1 MADKTLF
8 GRLRRLF
15 STNVIVRN
23 VGGKKLKV
31 ADTDQVQR
39 QVKSHLVDR
48 YTKLHNN
55 LDLVGTGYSTVHQ
68 IMAARLALFKDYET
82 MDSDPIISS
91 ALDIY
96 SDESTMKSE
105 YGSVLNVK
113 TENNNI
119 KEILNNL
126 FYDIMNIEFTLWP
139 WVRNMVKYG
148 DFFLYLDIN
157 EKYGITNVVPLS
169 PYEIIRS
176 EGEEADNPYYTK
188 FYLESIEGAHPYFGQ
203 RSTSGKGK
211 IEFENFQ
218 IAHFR
223 LSNDSNF
230 FPYGKSMIEG
240 TRKIWKQLTLME
252 DAMLIHRIMRAPSKR
267 VFKID
272 IGNIP
277 PSEVDNYMQRII
289 NKMKK
294 TPFVDEASGE
304 YNLKYNIQNLT
315 EDFFMPVR
323 GGDSGTEISE
333 LGGIDYD
340 STEDIEYL
348 KNKLLASLRIPKA
361 FLGFDENMG
370 GKATLAAEDVR
381 FARTIERIQ
390 RIIVSELTKIAVVH
404 LYAQGYTDEDLVN
417 FELELA
423 SPSTMYEQ
431 EKVELWG
438 QKVQLATDMTQD
450 KILPTTWIYDN
461 VFKFSEDE
469 KKEIE
474 RQIVLDQKNKFRY
487 SQIEMEGNDPA
498 ETGDAIGTPSD
509 MAAIGTSA
517 EEMPTPPD
525 TIAGSIFDTG
535 LDSGEDDR
543 PEDQQGGRPP
553 EMNKFGK
560 ESGARG
566 RDPLGKQAKN
576 SSPKNKRNLA
586 LAHYDAIKNTMGK
599 KSKAII
605 NETNKVEEVEQEYNE
620 YKEENGVD

>member
-1 MADKTLF
+1 MADTTLF

-15 STNVIVRN
+15 ATNVIVRN
-23 VGGKKLKV
+23 VGGKKLKI
-31 ADTDQVQR
+31 ADTDQVQK

-68 IMAARLALFKDYET
+68 IMAARLALFKDYES
-82 MDSDPIISS
+82 MDSDPIVSS

-96 SDESTMKSE
+96 SDESTMKGE
-105 YGSVLNVK
+105 YGDVIKIKS
-113 TENNNI
+113 ENENI
-119 KEILNNL
+119 KEILHNL
-126 FYDIMNIEFTLWP
+126 FYDIMNVEFNLWP

-148 DFFLYLDIN
+148 DFFLYLDVQ
-157 EKYGITNVVPLS
+157 EQYGITNVVPLS
-169 PYEIIRS
+169 PYEVIRA
-176 EGEEADNPYYTK
+176 EGEDPTNPYYTK

-203 RSTSGKGK
+203 QRSGKGK

-223 LSNDSNF
+223 LANDSNF
-230 FPYGKSMIEG
+230 LPYGKSMIEA

-277 PSEVDNYMQRII
+277 PNEVDNYMQRII

-315 EDFFMPVR
+315 EDFFLPVR
-323 GGDSGTEISE
+323 GGDSGTEINE

-340 STEDIEYL
+340 STEDVEYL
-348 KNKLLASLRIPKA
+348 KGKLLASLRVPKA
-361 FLGFDENMG
+361 FLGFDENVG

-404 LYAQGYTDEDLVN
+404 LYSQGYTDADLVN

-431 EKVELWG
+431 EKIELWG
-438 QKVQLATDMTQD
+438 QKVTLARDMLSD
-450 KILPTTWIYDN
+450 KILPYNWIYDN
-461 VFKFSEDE
+461 IFNFSQEE
-469 KKEIE
+469 KIQIENEIIE
-474 RQIVLDQKNKFRY
+474 DQKQKFRH
-487 SQIEMEGNDPA
+487 SQIEMEGNDPMN
-498 ETGDAIGTPSD
+498 TGEAVGTPSS
-509 MAAIGTSA
+509 MATIGIGA
-517 EEMPTPPD
+517 EDQATPPE
-525 TIAGSIFDTG
+525 TAAGSIFDPMY
-535 LDSGEDDR
+535 DGEDDR
-543 PEDQQGGRPP
+543 PEDQQGGRPQ
-553 EMNKFGK
+553 EMNHYGK
-560 ESGARG
+560 DSGARG
-566 RDPLGKQAKN
+566 RDPLGKQTKN
-576 SSPKNKRNLA
+576 RRPLA
-586 LAHYDAIKNTMGK
+586 LAHYDALKKTMGN
-599 KSKAII
+599 KSKDIL
-605 NETNKVEEVEQEYNE
+605 NETKQVDELKEEYNE
-620 YKEENGVD
+620 YTKENGEK

>member
-1 MADKTLF
+1 MADTTLF

-23 VGGKKLKV
+23 VGGKKLKI
-31 ADTDQVQR
+31 ADTDQIQH

-48 YTKLHNN
+48 YSKLHSN
-55 LDLVGTGYSTVHQ
+55 LDVAGTGYSTVHQ
-68 IMAARLALFKDYET
+68 VMAARLGLFKDYES

-96 SDESTMKSE
+96 SDESTMKGQ
-105 YGSVLNVK
+105 YGQVVDIK
-113 TENNNI
+113 TDNENI
-119 KEILNNL
+119 KEILHNL
-126 FYDIMNIEFTLWP
+126 FYDILNIEFNLWP

-148 DFFLYLDIN
+148 DFFLHLDIN

-169 PYEIIRS
+169 PYEVIRA
-176 EGEEADNPYYTK
+176 EGEDPENPYYTK

-203 RSTSGKGK
+203 KSAGKGK

-223 LSNDSNF
+223 LANDSNF
-230 FPYGKSMIEG
+230 LPYGKSMVES

-277 PSEVDNYMQRII
+277 PNEVDNYMQRIV

-294 TPFVDEASGE
+294 TPFLDNDTGE

-315 EDFFMPVR
+315 EDFFLPVR

-333 LGGIDYD
+333 LSGIDYD

-348 KNKLLASLRIPKA
+348 KNKLLASLRVPKA
-361 FLGFDENMG
+361 FLGFDENVG

-404 LYAQGYTDEDLVN
+404 LYSQGYVDEDLVN

-431 EKVELWG
+431 EKIELFG
-438 QKVQLATDMTQD
+438 QKVNLARDMLSD
-450 KILPTTWIYDN
+450 KILPYQWIYDN
-461 VFKFSEDE
+461 IFNFSDKE
-469 KKEIE
+469 KVQIE
-474 RQIVLDQKNKFRY
+474 NQIIDDQKQKFRH
-487 SQIEMEGNDPA
+487 SQIEMEGNDPIA
-498 ETGDAIGTPSD
+498 SGESIGTPSD
-509 MAAIGTSA
+509 MAAVGIGADDTA
-517 EEMPTPPD
+517 TPPD
-525 TIAGSIFDTG
+525 TAAGSIFDPF
-535 LDSGEDDR
+535 DSGEDER
-543 PEDQQGGRPP
+543 PEDEQGGRPQ
-553 EMNKFGK
+553 EMNKPFK
-560 ESGARG
+560 DSGARG
-566 RDPLGKQAKN
+566 RDPLGKQTKN
-576 SSPKNKRNLA
+576 RRGLA
-586 LAHYDAIKNTMGK
+586 LAHYDALKKTMGTK
-599 KSKAII
+599 KSKDII
-605 NETNKVEEVEQEYNE
+605 QETTQVDELEKEYNE
-620 YKEENGVD
+620 YKEEKGKE

>member
-1 MADKTLF
+1 MADTTLF

-23 VGGKKLKV
+23 VGGKKLKI
-31 ADTDQVQR
+31 ADTDQVQK

-48 YTKLHNN
+48 YSKLHTN

-68 IMAARLALFKDYET
+68 VMAARLALFKDYES

-96 SDESTMKSE
+96 SDESTMKGE
-105 YGSVLNVK
+105 YGQVIDIK
-113 TENNNI
+113 TDNENI

-126 FYDIMNIEFTLWP
+126 FYDIMNIEFNLWP

-148 DFFLYLDIN
+148 DFFLHLDIN

-169 PYEIIRS
+169 PYEVIRA
-176 EGEEADNPYYTK
+176 EGEDPENPYYTK

-203 RSTSGKGK
+203 KTSGQGK

-223 LSNDSNF
+223 LANDSNF
-230 FPYGKSMIEG
+230 LPYGKSMVES

-277 PSEVDNYMQRII
+277 PAEVDNYMQRII

-294 TPFVDEASGE
+294 TPIMDEATGE
-304 YNLKYNIQNLT
+304 YNLKYNMQNLT

-323 GGDSGTEISE
+323 GGDSGTEINE
-333 LGGIDYD
+333 LSGIDYD

-348 KNKLLASLRIPKA
+348 KNKLLASLRVPKA
-361 FLGFDENMG
+361 FLGFDENVG

-404 LYAQGYTDEDLVN
+404 LYSQGYTDEDLVN

-431 EKVELWG
+431 EKIELFG
-438 QKVQLATDMTQD
+438 QKVSLARDMIQD
-450 KILPTTWIYDN
+450 KILPYEWIYDN
-461 VFKFSEDE
+461 VFNFSD
-469 KKEIE
+469 KQKVEIE
-474 RQIVLDQKNKFRY
+474 NQIIDDQKQKFRH
-487 SQIEMEGNDPA
+487 SQIEMEGNDPQ

-509 MAAIGTSA
+509 MAAVGVGQDDA
-517 EEMPTPPD
+517 QTPPD
-525 TIAGSIFDTG
+525 TIAGSIFDPFP
-535 LDSGEDDR
+535 DEEKEDER
-543 PEDQQGGRPP
+543 PEDQQGGRPK
-553 EMNKFGK
+553 EMNKPFK
-560 ESGARG
+560 DSGARG
-566 RDPLGKQAKN
+566 RDPLGKQTKN
-576 SSPKNKRNLA
+576 RRPLA
-586 LAHYDAIKNTMGK
+586 LAHYDALKNTMGK
-599 KSKAII
+599 KSKDII
-605 NETNKVEEVEQEYNE
+605 QETTQVDELEKEYNE
-620 YKEENGVD
+620 YKEENGKD

>member
-8 GRLRRLF
+8 GRLQRLF

-23 VGGKKLKV
+23 VGGKKLKI
-31 ADTDQVQR
+31 ADTDQVQK

-68 IMAARLALFKDYET
+68 VMAARLALFKDYES

-96 SDESTMKSE
+96 SDESTMKGQ
-105 YGSVLNVK
+105 YGDVVK
-113 TENNNI
+113 VTSDNENI

-126 FYDIMNIEFTLWP
+126 FYDIMNIEFNLWP

-169 PYEIIRS
+169 PYEVIRA
-176 EGEEADNPYYTK
+176 EGEDPTNPYYTK

-203 RSTSGKGK
+203 KNSGKGK

-223 LSNDSNF
+223 MANDSNF
-230 FPYGKSMIEG
+230 LPYGKSMVEA

-277 PSEVDNYMQRII
+277 PNEVDNYMQRII

-294 TPFVDEASGE
+294 TPIMDETTGE
-304 YNLKYNIQNLT
+304 YNLRYNIQNLT
-315 EDFFMPVR
+315 EDFFLPVR
-323 GGDSGTEISE
+323 GGDSGTEINE

-340 STEDIEYL
+340 STEDVEYL
-348 KNKLLASLRIPKA
+348 KNKLLSSLRVPKA
-361 FLGFDENMG
+361 FLGFDENVG

-404 LYAQGYTDEDLVN
+404 LYSQGYTDEDLVN

-431 EKVELWG
+431 EKIELWG
-438 QKVQLATDMTQD
+438 QKVGLARDMLSD
-450 KILPTTWIYDN
+450 KILPYNWIYDN
-461 VFKFSEDE
+461 IFNFSSDE
-469 KKEIE
+469 KVEIE
-474 RQIVLDQKNKFRY
+474 NQIVEDQKQKFRH
-487 SQIEMEGNDPA
+487 SQIEMEGNDPQQS
-498 ETGDAIGTPSD
+498 GDSIGTPSD
-509 MAAIGTSA
+509 MATIGIGADDSA
-517 EEMPTPPD
+517 TPPD
-525 TIAGSIFDTG
+525 SLAGSVFNPFAEE
-535 LDSGEDDR
+535 GEDDR
-543 PEDQQGGRPP
+543 PEDEQGGRPQ
-553 EMNKFGK
+553 EMNKPFK
-560 ESGARG
+560 DSGARG
-566 RDPLGKQAKN
+566 RDPLGKQTKN
-576 SSPKNKRNLA
+576 RRPLA
-586 LAHYDAIKNTMGK
+586 LAHYDALKKTMGK
-599 KSKAII
+599 KSKNII
-605 NETNKVEEVEQEYNE
+605 QETNQVDELEKEYNE
-620 YKEENGVD
+620 YKEENGEN

>member
-1 MADKTLF
+1 MADTTLF

-23 VGGKKLKV
+23 VGGKKLKI
-31 ADTDQVQR
+31 ADTDQIQH

-48 YTKLHNN
+48 YSKLHSN
-55 LDLVGTGYSTVHQ
+55 LDVMGTGYSTVHQ
-68 IMAARLALFKDYET
+68 IMAARLGLFKDYES

-96 SDESTMKSE
+96 SDESTMKGE
-105 YGSVLNVK
+105 YGDVVK
-113 TENNNI
+113 IKTDNENI

-126 FYDIMNIEFTLWP
+126 FYDIMNIEFNLWP

-148 DFFLYLDIN
+148 DFYLYLDVSD
-157 EKYGITNVVPLS
+157 KYGITNVVPLS
-169 PYEIIRS
+169 PYEVVRA
-176 EGEEADNPYYTK
+176 EGEDPKNPYYTK

-203 RSTSGKGK
+203 SAGRASKNK

-223 LSNDSNF
+223 LASDSNF
-230 FPYGKSMIEG
+230 LPYGKSMIEA

-277 PSEVDNYMQRII
+277 PNEVGNYMQRII

-294 TPFVDEASGE
+294 TPFVDEATGE

-323 GGDSGTEISE
+323 GGDSGTEINE

-348 KNKLLASLRIPKA
+348 KNKLLASLRVPKA
-361 FLGFDENMG
+361 FLGFDENVG

-390 RIIVSELTKIAVVH
+390 RIVVSELTKIAVVH
-404 LYAQGYTDEDLVN
+404 LYSQGYVDEDLVN

-423 SPSTMYEQ
+423 TPSTMYEQ
-431 EKVELWG
+431 EKVELLG
-438 QKVQLATDMTQD
+438 QKVTLARDMIQD
-450 KILPTTWIYDN
+450 KILPTEWVYNN
-461 VFKFSEDE
+461 VFNFSDDE
-469 KKEIE
+469 KV
-474 RQIVLDQKNKFRY
+474 QIQNQIIQDQKEKFRH
-487 SQIEMEGNDPA
+487 SQIEMEGNDPQA
-498 ETGDAIGTPSD
+498 SGEAIGTPSD
-509 MAAIGTSA
+509 MAAVGVA
-517 EEMPTPPD
+517 ADAPQTPPE
-525 TIAGSIFDTG
+525 TLAGSIFDPFA
-535 LDSGEDDR
+535 DSGEDER
-543 PEDQQGGRPP
+543 PEDEQGGRPE
-553 EMNKFGK
+553 EMNHYGK
-560 ESGARG
+560 DSGARG
-566 RDPLGKQAKN
+566 RDPLGKQTKN
-576 SSPKNKRNLA
+576 RRPLA
-586 LAHYDAIKNTMGK
+586 LAHYDALKKTMGVK
-599 KSKAII
+599 KSKDII
-605 NETNKVEEVEQEYNE
+605 NETKKVEEVEKEYNE
-620 YKEENGVD
+620 YKEEKDKE

>member
-8 GRLRRLF
+8 GRLQRLF

-23 VGGKKLKV
+23 VGGKKLKI
-31 ADTDQVQR
+31 ADTDQVQK

-68 IMAARLALFKDYET
+68 VMAARLALFKDYES

-96 SDESTMKSE
+96 SDESTMKGQ
-105 YGSVLNVK
+105 YGDVVK
-113 TENNNI
+113 VTSDNENI

-126 FYDIMNIEFTLWP
+126 FYDIMNIEFNLWP

-169 PYEIIRS
+169 PYEVIRA
-176 EGEEADNPYYTK
+176 EGEDPTNPYYTK
-188 FYLESIEGAHPYFGQ
+188 FYLESIEVAHPYFGQ
-203 RSTSGKGK
+203 KNSGKGK

-223 LSNDSNF
+223 MANDSNF
-230 FPYGKSMIEG
+230 LPYGKSMVEA

-277 PSEVDNYMQRII
+277 PNEVDNYMQRII

-294 TPFVDEASGE
+294 TPIMDETTGE
-304 YNLKYNIQNLT
+304 YNLRYNIQNLT
-315 EDFFMPVR
+315 EDFFLPVR
-323 GGDSGTEISE
+323 GGDSGTEINE

-340 STEDIEYL
+340 STEDVEYL
-348 KNKLLASLRIPKA
+348 KNKLLSSLRVPKA
-361 FLGFDENMG
+361 FLGFDENVG

-404 LYAQGYTDEDLVN
+404 LYSQGYTDEDLVN

-431 EKVELWG
+431 EKIELWG
-438 QKVQLATDMTQD
+438 QKVGLARDMLSD
-450 KILPTTWIYDN
+450 KILPYNWIYDN
-461 VFKFSEDE
+461 IFNFSSDE
-469 KKEIE
+469 KVEIE
-474 RQIVLDQKNKFRY
+474 NQIVEDQKQKFRH
-487 SQIEMEGNDPA
+487 SQIEMEGNDPQQS
-498 ETGDAIGTPSD
+498 GDSIGTPSD
-509 MAAIGTSA
+509 MATIGIGADDSA
-517 EEMPTPPD
+517 TPPD
-525 TIAGSIFDTG
+525 SLAGSVFNPFAEE
-535 LDSGEDDR
+535 GEDDR
-543 PEDQQGGRPP
+543 PEDEQGGRPQ
-553 EMNKFGK
+553 EMNKPFK
-560 ESGARG
+560 DSGARG
-566 RDPLGKQAKN
+566 RDPLGKQTKN
-576 SSPKNKRNLA
+576 RRPLA
-586 LAHYDAIKNTMGK
+586 LAHYDALKKTMGK
-599 KSKAII
+599 KSKNII
-605 NETNKVEEVEQEYNE
+605 QETNQVDELEKEYNE
-620 YKEENGVD
+620 YKEENGEN

>member
-1 MADKTLF
+1 MADTTLF

-23 VGGKKLKV
+23 VGGKKLKI
-31 ADTDQVQR
+31 ADTDQIQH

-48 YTKLHNN
+48 YSKLHSN
-55 LDLVGTGYSTVHQ
+55 LDVMGTGYSTVHQ
-68 IMAARLALFKDYET
+68 IMAARLGLFKDYES

-96 SDESTMKSE
+96 SDESTMKGE
-105 YGSVLNVK
+105 YGDVVK
-113 TENNNI
+113 IKTDNENI

-126 FYDIMNIEFTLWP
+126 FYDIMNIEFNLWP

-148 DFFLYLDIN
+148 DFYLYLDVSD
-157 EKYGITNVVPLS
+157 KYGITNVVPLS
-169 PYEIIRS
+169 PYEVVRA
-176 EGEEADNPYYTK
+176 EGEDPKNPYYTK

-203 RSTSGKGK
+203 SAARASKNK

-223 LSNDSNF
+223 LASDSNF
-230 FPYGKSMIEG
+230 LPYGKSMIEA

-277 PSEVDNYMQRII
+277 PNEVDNYMQRII

-294 TPFVDEASGE
+294 TPFVDEATGE

-348 KNKLLASLRIPKA
+348 KNKLLASLRVPKA
-361 FLGFDENMG
+361 FLGFDENVG

-390 RIIVSELTKIAVVH
+390 RIVISELTKIAVVH
-404 LYAQGYTDEDLVN
+404 LYSQGYTDEDLVN

-431 EKVELWG
+431 EKVELLG
-438 QKVQLATDMTQD
+438 QKVTLARDMIQD
-450 KILPTTWIYDN
+450 KILPTEWVYNN
-461 VFKFSEDE
+461 VFNFSDDE
-469 KKEIE
+469 KV
-474 RQIVLDQKNKFRY
+474 QIQNQIIQDQKEKFRH
-487 SQIEMEGNDPA
+487 SQIEMEGNDPQA
-498 ETGDAIGTPSD
+498 SGEAIGTPSD
-509 MAAIGTSA
+509 MAAVGISA
-517 EEMPTPPD
+517 DDTQTPPD
-525 TIAGSIFDTG
+525 TIAGSIFDPFP
-535 LDSGEDDR
+535 DSGEDER
-543 PEDQQGGRPP
+543 PEDEQGGRPE
-553 EMNKFGK
+553 EMNHYGK
-560 ESGARG
+560 DSAARG
-566 RDPLGKQAKN
+566 RDPLGKQTKN
-576 SSPKNKRNLA
+576 RRPLA
-586 LAHYDAIKNTMGK
+586 LAHYDALKKTMGVK
-599 KSKAII
+599 KSKDII
-605 NETNKVEEVEQEYNE
+605 NETKKVEEVEKEYNE
-620 YKEENGVD
+620 YKEEKGKE

>member
-1 MADKTLF
+1 MADTTLF

-23 VGGKKLKV
+23 VGGKKLKI
-31 ADTDQVQR
+31 ADTDQVQK

-48 YTKLHNN
+48 YSKLHTN

-68 IMAARLALFKDYET
+68 VMAARLALFKDYES

-96 SDESTMKSE
+96 SDESTMKGQ
-105 YGSVLNVK
+105 YGQVIDIKSDN
-113 TENNNI
+113 ENI

-126 FYDIMNIEFTLWP
+126 FYDIMNIEFNLWP

-148 DFFLYLDIN
+148 DFFLHLDIS

-169 PYEIIRS
+169 PYEVVRA
-176 EGEEADNPYYTK
+176 EGEDPENPYYTK

-203 RSTSGKGK
+203 KSSGKGK

-223 LSNDSNF
+223 LANDSNF
-230 FPYGKSMIEG
+230 LPYGKSMIEA

-277 PSEVDNYMQRII
+277 PAEVDTYMQRII

-294 TPFVDEASGE
+294 TPIMDKDTGE
-304 YNLKYNIQNLT
+304 YNLKYNMQNLT

-323 GGDSGTEISE
+323 GGDSGTEINE
-333 LGGIDYD
+333 LSGIDYD

-348 KNKLLASLRIPKA
+348 KNKLLASLRVPKA
-361 FLGFDENMG
+361 FLGFDENVG
-370 GKATLAAEDVR
+370 GRATLAAEDVR

-404 LYAQGYTDEDLVN
+404 LYSQGYVDEDLVN

-431 EKVELWG
+431 EKIELFG
-438 QKVQLATDMTQD
+438 QKVNLARDMISD
-450 KILPTTWIYDN
+450 KILPYNWVYDN
-461 VFKFSEDE
+461 VFNFSDKE
-469 KKEIE
+469 KIDIE
-474 RQIVLDQKNKFRY
+474 NQIIEDQKQKFRH
-487 SQIEMEGNDPA
+487 SQIEMEGNDPMQ
-498 ETGDAIGTPSD
+498 TGDAIGTPSD
-509 MAAIGTSA
+509 MAAVGVGQDDA
-517 EEMPTPPD
+517 LTPPD
-525 TIAGSIFDTG
+525 TIAGSIFDPFG
-535 LDSGEDDR
+535 DSEEDER
-543 PEDQQGGRPP
+543 PKDEQGGRPQ
-553 EMNKFGK
+553 EMNKPFK
-560 ESGARG
+560 DSGARG
-566 RDPLGKQAKN
+566 RDPLGKQEKN
-576 SSPKNKRNLA
+576 RRPLA
-586 LAHYDAIKNTMGK
+586 LAHYDALKKTMGIK
-599 KSKAII
+599 KSKDII
-605 NETNKVEEVEQEYNE
+605 QETTQVDEMKKEYNE
-620 YKEENGVD
+620 YKEENGDK

>member
-1 MADKTLF
+1 MADKSLF
-8 GRLRRLF
+8 GRLQRLF

-23 VGGKKLKV
+23 VGGKKLKI
-31 ADTDQVQR
+31 ADTDQVQK

-48 YTKLHNN
+48 YSKLHTN

-68 IMAARLALFKDYET
+68 VMAARLALFKDYES

-96 SDESTMKSE
+96 SDESTMKGE
-105 YGSVLNVK
+105 YGQVIDIK
-113 TENNNI
+113 TDNENI

-126 FYDIMNIEFTLWP
+126 FYDIMNVEFNLWP

-148 DFFLYLDIN
+148 DFFLHLDIS

-169 PYEIIRS
+169 PYEIIRA
-176 EGEEADNPYYTK
+176 EGEDPENPYYTK

-203 RSTSGKGK
+203 KNSGKGK

-223 LSNDSNF
+223 LANDSNF
-230 FPYGKSMIEG
+230 LPYGKSMVES

-277 PSEVDNYMQRII
+277 PNEVDNYMQRII

-294 TPFVDEASGE
+294 TPFMDESTGE
-304 YNLKYNIQNLT
+304 YNLKYNMQNLT

-333 LGGIDYD
+333 LSGIDYD

-348 KNKLLASLRIPKA
+348 KNKLLASLRVPKA
-361 FLGFDENMG
+361 FLGFDENVG

-390 RIIVSELTKIAVVH
+390 RIIISELTKIAVVH
-404 LYAQGYTDEDLVN
+404 LYSQGYTDEDLVN
-417 FELELA
+417 FELNLA

-431 EKVELWG
+431 EKIELFG
-438 QKVQLATDMTQD
+438 QKVSLARDMLSD
-450 KILPTTWIYDN
+450 KILPYEWIYDN
-461 VFKFSEDE
+461 IFNFSD
-469 KKEIE
+469 KQKVEIE
-474 RQIVLDQKNKFRY
+474 NQIIDDQKQKFRH
-487 SQIEMEGNDPA
+487 SQIEMEGNDPMA
-498 ETGDAIGTPSD
+498 SGESIGTPSD
-509 MAAIGTSA
+509 MAAVGIGADDTA
-517 EEMPTPPD
+517 TPPD
-525 TIAGSIFDTG
+525 TAAGSIFDPF
-535 LDSGEDDR
+535 DSGEDER
-543 PEDQQGGRPP
+543 PEDEQGGRPQ
-553 EMNKFGK
+553 EMNKPFK
-560 ESGARG
+560 DSGARG
-566 RDPLGKQAKN
+566 RDPLGKQTKN
-576 SSPKNKRNLA
+576 RRGLA
-586 LAHYDAIKNTMGK
+586 LAHYDALKKTMGTK
-599 KSKAII
+599 KSKDII
-605 NETNKVEEVEQEYNE
+605 QETTQVDELEKEYNE
-620 YKEENGVD
+620 YKEENGDN

>member
-8 GRLRRLF
+8 GRLQRLF

-23 VGGKKLKV
+23 VGGKKLKI
-31 ADTDQVQR
+31 ADTDQVQK

-48 YTKLHNN
+48 YSKLHTN

-68 IMAARLALFKDYET
+68 VMAARLALFKDYET

-96 SDESTMKSE
+96 SDESTMKGQ
-105 YGSVLNVK
+105 YGQVIEVK
-113 TENNNI
+113 TDNENI

-126 FYDIMNIEFTLWP
+126 FYDIMNIEFNLWP

-148 DFFLYLDIN
+148 DFFLHLDIS

-169 PYEIIRS
+169 PYEVIRA
-176 EGEEADNPYYTK
+176 EGEDPENPYYTK

-203 RSTSGKGK
+203 KSSKGK

-223 LSNDSNF
+223 MANDSNF
-230 FPYGKSMIEG
+230 LPYGKSMIES

-277 PSEVDNYMQRII
+277 PNEVDNYMQRII

-294 TPFVDEASGE
+294 TPIMDETTGE
-304 YNLKYNIQNLT
+304 YNLRYNMQNLT
-315 EDFFMPVR
+315 EDFFLPVR
-323 GGDSGTEISE
+323 GGDSGTEINE
-333 LGGIDYD
+333 LSGIDYD
-340 STEDIEYL
+340 STEDVEYL
-348 KNKLLASLRIPKA
+348 KNKLLASLRVPKA
-361 FLGFDENMG
+361 FLGFDENVG

-404 LYAQGYTDEDLVN
+404 LYSQGYTDEDLVN

-431 EKVELWG
+431 EKIELLG
-438 QKVQLATDMTQD
+438 QKVSLARDMISD
-450 KILPTTWIYDN
+450 KILPYEWIYNN
-461 VFKFSEDE
+461 VFNFSD
-469 KKEIE
+469 KQKVEIQT
-474 RQIVLDQKNKFRY
+474 QIIDDQKEKFRH
-487 SQIEMEGNDPA
+487 SQIEMEGNDPMA
-498 ETGDAIGTPSD
+498 SGESIGTPSD
-509 MAAIGTSA
+509 MAAVGIGQDDA
-517 EEMPTPPD
+517 QTPPD
-525 TIAGSIFDTG
+525 TVAGSIFDPF
-535 LDSGEDDR
+535 DDGEDDR
-543 PEDQQGGRPP
+543 PEDQQGGRPQ
-553 EMNKFGK
+553 EMNKPFK
-560 ESGARG
+560 DSGARG
-566 RDPLGKQAKN
+566 RDPLGKQTKN
-576 SSPKNKRNLA
+576 RRPLA
-586 LAHYDAIKNTMGK
+586 LAHYDALKKTMGK
-599 KSKAII
+599 KSKDII
-605 NETNKVEEVEQEYNE
+605 QETTQVDELEKEYNE
-620 YKEENGVD
+620 YKEEKGKE

>member
-1 MADKTLF
+1 MADTTLF
-8 GRLRRLF
+8 GRLQRLF

-23 VGGKKLKV
+23 VGGKKLKI
-31 ADTDQVQR
+31 ADTDQVQK

-55 LDLVGTGYSTVHQ
+55 LDLLGTGYSTVHQ
-68 IMAARLALFKDYET
+68 VMAARLALFKDYEA

-105 YGSVLNVK
+105 YGKVIDIK
-113 TENNNI
+113 TDNDNI
-119 KEILNNL
+119 KDILNNL
-126 FYDIMNIEFTLWP
+126 FYDIMNIEFNLWP

-148 DFFLYLDIN
+148 DFFLHLDIN

-169 PYEIIRS
+169 PYEVIRA
-176 EGEEADNPYYTK
+176 EGEDPENPYYTK
-188 FYLESIEGAHPYFGQ
+188 FYLESIEGVHPYIGQ
-203 RSTSGKGK
+203 KSNKGK

-223 LSNDSNF
+223 LANDSNF
-230 FPYGKSMIEG
+230 LPYGKSMVES

-277 PSEVDNYMQRII
+277 PAEVDNYMQRII

-294 TPFVDEASGE
+294 TPIIDEATGE
-304 YNLKYNIQNLT
+304 YNLKYNMQNLT

-323 GGDSGTEISE
+323 GGDSGTSIEE

-348 KNKLLASLRIPKA
+348 KNKLLASLRVPKA
-361 FLGFDENMG
+361 FLGFDENVG

-417 FELELA
+417 FELTLA

-431 EKVELWG
+431 EKIELWG
-438 QKVQLATDMTQD
+438 QKVSLARDMIQD
-450 KILPTTWIYDN
+450 KILPTDWVYDN
-461 VFKFSEDE
+461 VFNFSTDE
-469 KKEIE
+469 KVEIE
-474 RQIVLDQKNKFRY
+474 RQIIGDQKQKFRH
-487 SQIEMEGNDPA
+487 SQIEMEGNDPQA
-498 ETGDAIGTPSD
+498 SGESIGTPSD
-509 MAAIGTSA
+509 MAAVGISA
-517 EEMPTPPD
+517 DDTQTPPD
-525 TIAGSIFDTG
+525 TLAGSLFDPF
-535 LDSGEDDR
+535 DDGEDER
-543 PEDQQGGRPP
+543 PEDEQGGRPK
-553 EMNKFGK
+553 EMNKPFK
-560 ESGARG
+560 DSGARG
-566 RDPLGKQAKN
+566 RDPLGKQTKN
-576 SSPKNKRNLA
+576 RRPLA
-586 LAHYDAIKNTMGK
+586 LAHYDALIKTMGK
-599 KSKAII
+599 KSKSII
-605 NETNKVEEVEQEYNE
+605 NETNKVDEMEKEYDE
-620 YKEENGVD
+620 YTKENGQD